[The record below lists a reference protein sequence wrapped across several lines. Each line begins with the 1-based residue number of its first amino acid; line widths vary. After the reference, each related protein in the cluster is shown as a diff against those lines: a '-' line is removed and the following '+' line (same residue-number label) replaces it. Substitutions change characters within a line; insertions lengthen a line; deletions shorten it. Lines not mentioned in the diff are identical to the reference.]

1 MKKDWK
7 YIVYVTLAFAL
18 FVVVKVMAPK
28 EYNWNVTFRHEDK
41 NPYGGYA
48 LNRILHSVFD
58 SDEVTNSYK
67 TVYELA
73 DSINNKDN
81 VFIISNSFSG
91 EKADSESLLKHVEE
105 GGNVFI
111 SAQYFWGHFADTLG
125 VSTYDYFFTGSEIF
139 AKTDTA
145 SLKLANAL
153 LDTTQ
158 TYLYRRNDIHSYFN
172 HFDTTRTTVIAKNDR
187 NLPVTI
193 RVTHGKGVFILNSTP
208 MIFTNICLL
217 SRNNTDFAS
226 AMLSYLPRTPLSWTE
241 YYHLGRMEV
250 RTPLRFILTNEP
262 LSWAYYVTI
271 ASILLFI
278 LFEMKRKQRIIPV
291 IKPLPNTTLEFVET
305 IGNLYYQTA
314 EHKNIAEK
322 KIHFLLDQIRSRHWM
337 NVSQLDE
344 AFVQTLSG
352 KTGKPLELVR
362 DLVNTIT
369 RIQSMEAISGEA
381 LIDFNRKIEKF
392 NEPI

>member
-1 MKKDWK
+1 
-7 YIVYVTLAFAL
+7 
-18 FVVVKVMAPK
+18 
-28 EYNWNVTFRHEDK
+28 
-41 NPYGGYA
+41 
-48 LNRILHSVFD
+48 
-58 SDEVTNSYK
+58 
-67 TVYELA
+67 
-73 DSINNKDN
+73 
-81 VFIISNSFSG
+81 
-91 EKADSESLLKHVEE
+91 
-105 GGNVFI
+105 
-111 SAQYFWGHFADTLG
+111 
-125 VSTYDYFFTGSEIF
+125 
-139 AKTDTA
+139 
-145 SLKLANAL
+145 
-153 LDTTQ
+153 
-158 TYLYRRNDIHSYFN
+158 
-172 HFDTTRTTVIAKNDR
+172 VIAKNDR